1 MTISDPYEKPLSG
14 DELIE
19 LGELLA
25 GIPEPF
31 EPMETDCLDGYLT
44 GLLCLPEEPP
54 PAEWMPYVLDA
65 EKRDALPEGP
75 ETERLREL
83 VWRRYRSIDRD
94 LERCRPIDPV
104 ILVDDEEDESGT
116 QAAAP
121 FALGFAEAITRFPGV
136 RESEDKLVA
145 SALLGIMRYLPE
157 EAAGDM
163 AEVKKKLDE
172 EEPVDDLEQ
181 ALADIAESVA
191 EIASVT
197 RGFKKKAGGSPRRH
211 GSRR

>member
-14 DELIE
+14 DELVE

-31 EPMETDCLDGYLT
+31 EPMESDYLDGYLT
-44 GLLCLPEEPP
+44 GLLCLPEEPAP
-54 PAEWMPYVLDA
+54 GEWMPYVLDA
-65 EKRDALPEGP
+65 QNRDGIPEGP
-75 ETERLREL
+75 DTERLREL

-94 LERCRPIDPV
+94 LEQCRPIDPI
-104 ILVDDEEDESGT
+104 ILVDGEDDEGGT
-116 QAAAP
+116 QGAAP
-121 FALGFAEAITRFPGV
+121 FALGFSEAITRFPGV
-136 RESEDKLVA
+136 KDSEDKLVA
-145 SALLGIMRYLPE
+145 SALLGILRYLPE

-163 AEVKKKLDE
+163 AEVKEELDE
-172 EEPVDDLEQ
+172 KEPVEDLDE

-197 RGFKKKAGGSPRRH
+197 RGFKKKAGGLPRRH
-211 GSRR
+211 GARR